1 MWCGGDGS
9 VRAEADGPYAVIA
22 SGSEHAS
29 MSPEILPAIGFT
41 AFSGR
46 FRAVSGLEFLVTA
59 GDLSPQRA
67 GHTPGAL
74 I

>member
-1 MWCGGDGS
+1 
-9 VRAEADGPYAVIA
+9 VIA